1 MGNKAPRN
9 VCENSRVPLITSI
22 VRCSQCSETFLAS
35 SVPDLELDD
44 IVLILDGLQFE
55 IDADS
60 IEKVFVKLV
69 VCVTQ

>member
-1 MGNKAPRN
+1 M
-9 VCENSRVPLITSI
+9 
-22 VRCSQCSETFLAS
+22 
-35 SVPDLELDD
+35 ELDD